1 MRTKNLLTTLAI
13 LFTAIL
19 VSCSGGKTQDSTV
32 TVDNLF
38 ANPDSFIDQTIVVE
52 GTCTHVCSK
61 SGMKLF
67 IEGENAEQTLRVE
80 SNSTLGKFDPESV
93 DKKVRIEGKFV
104 EERIDEE
111 DLQEME
117 REIME
122 GENVEHGEGG
132 EGCATEQKAEG
143 VAQGSSAMD
152 RVNDFRARI
161 AERMEKEGKNYLS
174 FYYIEAESYRVI
186 E

>member
-1 MRTKNLLTTLAI
+1 MRTNKLLTTLAI

-32 TVDNLF
+32 TVDDLF
-38 ANPDSFIDQTIVVE
+38 ANPDSFIDQTVVVE
-52 GTCTHVCSK
+52 GTCTHVCSRT
-61 SGMKLF
+61 GMKLF
-67 IEGENAEQTLRVE
+67 IEGENSEQSLRVE
-80 SNSTLGKFDPESV
+80 SNSTLGKFDAESV

-111 DLQEME
+111 KLQEME

-122 GENVEHGEGG
+122 GTNVEHGEGG

-143 VAQGSSAMD
+143 VKIGSSEME
-152 RVNDFRARI
+152 RIENFRARI
-161 AERMEKEGKNYLS
+161 AERMETEGKNYLS
-174 FYYIEAESYRVI
+174 FYYIEAESFRII

>member
-1 MRTKNLLTTLAI
+1 MRTRKLFTTLAI
-13 LFTAIL
+13 LFAALL
-19 VSCSGGKTQDSTV
+19 VGCSGGKNQDKTV
-32 TVDNLF
+32 SVDDLF
-38 ANPDSFIDQTIVVE
+38 ANPDSFIEQTVIVE

-67 IEGENAEQTLRVE
+67 IEGENSDQTLRVE

-122 GENVEHGEGG
+122 GENIEHGEGG

-143 VAQGSSAMD
+143 ITQGSSAMD
-152 RVNDFRARI
+152 RVNDFRVRI

-174 FYYIEAESYRVI
+174 FYYIEAESCRVI